1 MAPATQFGEGIQKGL
16 VRAVEERQ
24 GIAEAEPAFVLPV
37 EHCQRF
43 LFYHDPV
50 AARLRASIIE
60 VRQQPMAD
68 PVHQALRHGGFA
80 VERQVMGV
88 ADVDPD
94 GRTWLVAEYEPLQM
108 AMSVQRADDI
118 GITEQPSQGRTFK
131 QQDPVSTV
139 QYGKGVAFKGKMMK
153 DRHFHYLV
161 SSVCRHFAEHI
172 AAEMTPGGAVI
183 R

>member
-1 MAPATQFGEGIQKGL
+1 VAPATQFGEGIQKGL